1 MISRG
6 DRWDPR
12 DDGPDA
18 KVEPSGATRVIFADP
33 SGRRWRRM
41 RAAGW
46 VVSLALAIA
55 FLVSLPGVLA
65 SPELIV
71 GDSDASAAAGLAEER
86 DPPIIGTG
94 PLERVLRVERRDGAV
109 VGVDPFTGEVE
120 RRLTANETD
129 HVDASQ
135 AVIEHYGYS
144 QTAKRTLS
152 LSFDDGPD
160 AMVTPRLLDVLS
172 QHKVPATFFVVGRN
186 AVRSPEILRRMTRE
200 GHAVGV
206 HTMTHPVLS
215 EEPEWRAQAEVVQ
228 TGRAIR
234 AITGRRVAM
243 WRGPYTG
250 GAEGG
255 ESGATSDLLRA
266 QRLGY
271 THVVYDFDTQDWFH
285 DAQADES
292 VADIPLPDL
301 SSGENMTILLHD
313 AGGPNRARTVEYVER
328 LISHAGANGYT
339 FHTIPQVNPPVG
351 ESNAVIAPDLSDHIS
366 YVAARVGFD
375 LPRYVLVGLFGVS
388 ILFMVI
394 VGLVNAGLA
403 LYRARRRRQAVLPAD
418 ARSVDTSVV
427 LAAYNE
433 EAVLARTLDAIS
445 ASTHPVLEII
455 VVDDGSTD
463 LTADVV
469 RLASKRDPRIVLMS
483 QNNTGKATALNRGVA
498 ASRGQVVVTLDADTL
513 VRPTTVLH
521 LVRHFAVDDSG
532 DLGAVAGVVRVG
544 NRRRNLLTRWQALEY
559 LTQIGLDR
567 SAQDALGAISIIPG
581 ACAAWRKE
589 AILSVGGYAED
600 TLAEDCDLALSLHRY
615 GWRVTQDDEALAYT
629 EAPES
634 VDDLL
639 KQRSRWTYGTLQ
651 AMYKNRDLFFSRR
664 NGWLGWFVLPNYLLS
679 LLIPLVFLPFI
690 VVMAVV
696 SLQTEGPWVLLT
708 YAGAFLIIHAAFA
721 ALTVRL
727 MREDAGHLLM
737 VPIYRLVYEPLRAY
751 LLYTSVLLAIKGG
764 RMAWNKLDRTGAM
777 DAHAADEQ
785 PESAVEGS
793 HFYPVA
799 ATAVAR

>member
-1 MISRG
+1 
-6 DRWDPR
+6 
-12 DDGPDA
+12 
-18 KVEPSGATRVIFADP
+18 
-33 SGRRWRRM
+33 M

-46 VVSLALAIA
+46 VGALVLAVA
-55 FLVSLPGVLA
+55 FAVVLPGVLT
-65 SPELIV
+65 SPELID
-71 GDSDASAAAGLAEER
+71 GGLSAPVAAGLVQAG
-86 DPPIIGTG
+86 DPPIVGSG

-109 VGVDPFTGEVE
+109 VGVEPFTGAVE
-120 RRLTANETD
+120 RRLDAAEIAHIDAAET
-129 HVDASQ
+129 
-135 AVIEHYGYS
+135 VIEHYGYS
-144 QTAKRTLS
+144 KTVKRTLA

-160 AMVTPRLLDVLS
+160 TEVTPKLLDVLS

-186 AVRSPEILRRMTRE
+186 AVRNPDILRRMARE

-206 HTMTHPVLS
+206 HTMTHPVLY

-234 AITGRRVAM
+234 AITGHGAAM

-250 GAEGG
+250 GSEGG
-255 ESGATSDLLRA
+255 ESGTLTDLLRA
-266 QRLGY
+266 QGLGY
-271 THVVYDFDTQDWFH
+271 THVVYDFDTKDWFH
-285 DAQADES
+285 DAQAGES

-301 SSGENMTILLHD
+301 SSGENMTVLLHD
-313 AGGPNRARTVEYVER
+313 AGGPNRARTVAYVER
-328 LISHAGANGYT
+328 LIAHAGANGYT
-339 FHTIPQVNPPVG
+339 FHTIPQVNPPVAD
-351 ESNAVIAPDLSDHIS
+351 SDAVITPDLSDRVA
-366 YVAARVGFD
+366 YVAARAGFD
-375 LPRYVLVGLFGVS
+375 LPRYALAGLFGAS
-388 ILFMVI
+388 ILFMVV
-394 VGLVNAGLA
+394 VGLVNAALA
-403 LYRARRRRQAVLPAD
+403 LHRARRRRQITLPAD
-418 ARSVDTSVV
+418 ASSVDTSVV

-445 ASTHPVLEII
+445 ASTHPLLEII

-463 LTADVV
+463 FTADVV
-469 RLASKRDPRIVLMS
+469 RLASERDSRIILMS
-483 QNNTGKATALNRGVA
+483 QENTGKATALNQGVA
-498 ASRGQVVVTLDADTL
+498 SARGEVVVTLDADTL
-513 VRPTTVLH
+513 VRSTTVSH
-521 LVRHFAVDDSG
+521 LVRHFAIDESG

-581 ACAAWRKE
+581 ACAAWRRK
-589 AILSVGGYAED
+589 AILSAGGYAED
-600 TLAEDCDLALSLHRY
+600 TLAEDCDLALNMHRH

-651 AMYKNRDLFFSRR
+651 AMYKNRDLFFGRR
-664 NGWLGWFVLPNYLLS
+664 SGWLGWFVLPNYLLS
-679 LLIPLVFLPFI
+679 LLIPLIFLPFI

-696 SLQTEGPWVLLT
+696 SVQSEGPWVLLT
-708 YAGAFLIIHAAFA
+708 YAGAFLLVHAAFA

-727 MREDAGHLLM
+727 MGEDAGHLLM

-751 LLYTSVLLAIKGG
+751 LLYTSVHLAMKGG

-777 DAHAADEQ
+777 DALATQELVAPAEGAHA
-785 PESAVEGS
+785 
-793 HFYPVA
+793 YPVA